1 MVLSLFSTMTSAGVD
16 AVDLRLRPY
25 WQAVKSFLLC
35 LLLASPA
42 VAACHETQFVTRV
55 PITTC
60 TAAEPRFAGI
70 RAELIEA
77 VRKGEIPSAS
87 VTVIAD
93 GKTVWEES
101 IGWADREKKIPATAA
116 TAYLLASMGK
126 SVSAT
131 AVMNL
136 VEQGAIDLDAPVSRY
151 LGDVKLTMY
160 AGNEEAVTVTR
171 VLDMTAEIPHGGLS
185 FKSLAARNAYST
197 AVLVRNRG
205 FVVFP
210 PGTIS
215 LYSNMNYAVVEQMIE
230 HVTGKP
236 YGTFLH
242 DALFAPLGMEH
253 TWVGTRARGAA
264 IGYGRDGKALGT
276 TFNIPESSLSMYASI
291 DDLRRYAR
299 LHLGLLETPLL
310 SHESLT
316 RMHTHRSGLEHAP
329 MALGIGRIEL
339 DGGQL
344 FLLTNGRAG
353 GAQSALGMLPDQRS
367 AAICLI
373 NATGNRADDV
383 VFRITD
389 ILSPRFL
396 DQFHKRLADYEA
408 WAERPFQATPEMLG
422 EWRGTIVTTRAKLPI
437 RLLFQPDGDIHV
449 QIADQPET
457 LVKLAYDDGLL
468 SGTLLAEVPAEES
481 AGHAHDVRLALLQN
495 GTRLSGYVVSSFNN
509 ERGAFSLPSYVAL
522 EKVKP

>member
-1 MVLSLFSTMTSAGVD
+1 MIVLARHDPSVRATSIGAYAFVP
-16 AVDLRLRPY
+16 RLRPY
-25 WQAVKSFLLC
+25 WRTVKTFLLS

-42 VAACHETQFVTRV
+42 TAACHETQFVDRV
-55 PITTC
+55 PVTTC
-60 TAAEPRFAGI
+60 TAAEPRFAAI

-87 VTVIAD
+87 IAVIAG

-101 IGWADREKKIPATAA
+101 IGWADREKKIPATAE

-131 AVMNL
+131 AVMKL
-136 VEQGAIDLDAPVSRY
+136 VERGAIDLDAPVSRY
-151 LGDVKLTMY
+151 LGNVKLTMY
-160 AGNEEAVTVTR
+160 AGSEEAVTVTR

-197 AVLVRNRG
+197 AALVRNRG

-210 PGTIS
+210 PGTVS

-253 TWVGTRARGAA
+253 TWAGTRRSGAA
-264 IGYGRDGKALGT
+264 TGYGRDGKALGT
-276 TFNIPESSLSMYASI
+276 VFNIPESSLSMYASI
-291 DDLRRYAR
+291 DDLRLYAR
-299 LHLGLLETPLL
+299 LHLGLLESPLL
-310 SHESLT
+310 SNDSLT

-339 DGGQL
+339 DGGRL

-353 GAQSALGMLPDQRS
+353 GAPSALAMLPDQQS

-373 NATGNRADDV
+373 NATA
-383 VFRITD
+383 IAPTTSSSA
-389 ILSPRFL
+389 SPTRS
-396 DQFHKRLADYEA
+396 
-408 WAERPFQATPEMLG
+408 RPASSISST
-422 EWRGTIVTTRAKLPI
+422 
-437 RLLFQPDGDIHV
+437 
-449 QIADQPET
+449 
-457 LVKLAYDDGLL
+457 
-468 SGTLLAEVPAEES
+468 SG
-481 AGHAHDVRLALLQN
+481 
-495 GTRLSGYVVSSFNN
+495 
-509 ERGAFSLPSYVAL
+509 
-522 EKVKP
+522 